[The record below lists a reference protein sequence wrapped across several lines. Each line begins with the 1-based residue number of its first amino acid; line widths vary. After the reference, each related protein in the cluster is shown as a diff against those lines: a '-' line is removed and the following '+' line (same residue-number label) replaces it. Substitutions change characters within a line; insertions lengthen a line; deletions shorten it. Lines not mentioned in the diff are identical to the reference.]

1 MTAHELC
8 FLSISQLAEQIK
20 KQVVSPV
27 EVTQAYLD
35 RLQTGLVA
43 VGERGFQ
50 SYGRGSLEPT

>member
-27 EVTQAYLD
+27 EVTQAYLE
-35 RLQTGLVA
+35 RIQIGLVT
-43 VGERGFQ
+43 VGERGVK

>member
-43 VGERGFQ
+43 VGERGCQ
-50 SYGRGSLEPT
+50 SHGRGALEPT

>member
-1 MTAHELC
+1 MTAHERC

-27 EVTQAYLD
+27 EVTQAYLE

-43 VGERGFQ
+43 VGERGVK